1 MGKSKGPMQ
10 QEYQGKRLR
19 FWTAD
24 EDGEHQR
31 IGTLSVRKD
40 ALRLDWEEHFP
51 KGSIT
56 YFRTLDP
63 RIISVLDPAPANSG
77 ADFDFM
83 DVLAV
88 RRPAK

>member
-1 MGKSKGPMQ
+1 MKKL
-10 QEYQGKRLR
+10 ETYQGKRLR

-56 YFRTLDP
+56 YFRMLDS
-63 RIISVLDPAPANSG
+63 RIISVLDPAPADSG
-77 ADFDFM
+77 ADFDFV

-88 RRPAK
+88 RRPRK